1 MVVENVVENV
11 VQSWVRNRL
20 TSPRLH
26 LDTAACGR
34 VSTAVLEAQVAHLQA
49 EAAEG
54 GYVAEA
60 DNPLVEVGRQALGG
74 MVGLGTDDVAFL
86 ESGGAAFAVL
96 LAAWPLPAG
105 ARIGIVPS
113 EYGGNAAV
121 LARLAAER
129 GWSLVR
135 LPVDPQGRITAVPR
149 DLDLVTFPQV
159 PSQRGVAQPVQDVLR
174 AGVPVVLDVAQALG
188 QTPVPAGC
196 AAYVGTSRKWLCGP
210 RGVGFAVVD
219 PSWQLR
225 LASPPTLAPTV
236 YDGVRRFES
245 PEANVA
251 GRAGL
256 AVAAR
261 EWSPA
266 LLGQVQGLATQARAL
281 LAELAGWQVVEPVD
295 EPTGI
300 TTLRPTGAAD
310 PMEIRAKLLA
320 DGIVTSVVPPSRA
333 ADMDGPVLRVS
344 TAAWVTTA
352 DLERLVSSI
361 GSST

>member
-1 MVVENVVENV
+1 MVIERVVE
-11 VQSWVRNRL
+11 SWARNRL
-20 TSPRLH
+20 PSPRVH

-34 VSTAVLEAQVAHLQA
+34 VSTAAFEAELAHLRA

-54 GYVAEA
+54 GYVAEEG
-60 DNPLVEVGRQALGG
+60 NPLIGAGRQALGE
-74 MVGLGTDDVAFL
+74 MVGLGGADVAFL
-86 ESGGAAFAVL
+86 ENGGAAFAVL
-96 LAAWPLPAG
+96 LAAWPLVSG
-105 ARIGIVPS
+105 ARIGTVPS

-129 GWSLVR
+129 GWSLVP
-135 LPVDPQGRITAVPR
+135 LPVDGQGRIAGVPR

-159 PSQRGVAQPVQDVLR
+159 PSQRGVAQPVADVLQ

-225 LASPPTLAPTV
+225 LASPPTLAPALHE
-236 YDGVRRFES
+236 GVRRFES
-245 PEANVA
+245 SEANVA

-256 AVAAR
+256 AVAAQ

-266 LLGQVQGLATQARAL
+266 LMRHVQVLAAQARTL
-281 LAELAGWQVVEPVD
+281 LADLPGWQVVEPVD

-300 TTLRPTGAAD
+300 TTLRSTGTAD
-310 PMEIRAKLLA
+310 PFEVRLKLLA

-333 ADMDGPVLRVS
+333 ADMEGPVLRVS
-344 TAAWVTTA
+344 SAAWVTTA
-352 DLERLVSSI
+352 DLERLAGSI